1 MCPVNDVVNKRFKI
15 IVCPACQK
23 VEEGEDPKDSSKDDC
38 MDGMD
43 HPPWS
48 VRYKDIHQTGRSNQK
63 MTGKVLKVQE
73 VPLRVVQGYPVH
85 QGDHDGQGAVDVAQS
100 PQNP

>member
-1 MCPVNDVVNKRFKI
+1 MCPVNDVINKRLKI
-15 IVCPACQK
+15 IVCSACKK
-23 VEEGEDPKDSSKDDC
+23 VEEGKDPEDSSKDDW

-48 VRYKDIHQTGRSNQK
+48 VRYEDIHQTCNSYRN
-63 MTGKVLKVQE
+63 MTRKVLKVQE

-85 QGDHDGQGAVDVAQS
+85 QGDHD
-100 PQNP
+100 

>member
-1 MCPVNDVVNKRFKI
+1 MCPVNDVINKRLKI

-23 VEEGEDPKDSSKDDC
+23 VEEGEDPEDSTKDYC

-48 VRYKDIHQTGRSNQK
+48 VRCKDIYQTCRSYQK
-63 MTGKVLKVQE
+63 MTRKVLKVQE
-73 VPLRVVQGYPVH
+73 VPIRVVQGYPVH
-85 QGDHDGQGAVDVAQS
+85 QGDQD
-100 PQNP
+100 